1 MKRKSKKL
9 CYKSLMKNLL
19 ISLLKI
25 NVVVSG
31 GVLGYKTLAVNTQKK
46 FTFNNVEN
54 KHLTFENI
62 NSNTYTQGS
71 RNFTTAD
78 ISGNALTTDD
88 ISGNSLTLS
97 LYQRSSTPQ
106 NQYANEFSIEL
117 VPGSDGDKPGRLI
130 FYEQYSDK
138 AEDSSYTDEIIKN
151 YTLEIDNIQRQFDS
165 YNRNGSTKEYWD
177 DIQKKLSDIQ
187 QKLDIDY
194 AKQYDLV
201 KKDNIVEYAEY
212 TNLKEE
218 LKTYIATRVI
228 NPIEEE
234 KTNTQDFIAELGHLY
249 CKAQENNEVQ
259 NNFIKAK
266 LQPEVLELVTKN
278 SSHLPQNLK
287 DINSLHDKAIGFKTF
302 EYLID
307 HELGKQITVDCEDKS
322 EATLLI
328 PKEFQKSW
336 MDKIVQEESNVKFL
350 DLLKVEKQQE
360 FLEIIQNFKLKQN
373 NVDLVQR
380 DTKNDDD
387 TIEEDFEDNAT
398 QYTTNIP
405 VDESNNFFDAGT
417 KQSISDKIQK
427 FYNQPQGDKILNKK
441 KLEILTNLEYKAYY
455 LAAELQKIKA
465 IEFDAKGCIVNQD
478 NNSDT
483 TAATTQRSESS
494 INSAAELQ
502 KIKAMKSY
510 PKEGYSSNRTAANT
524 SRSESFKT
532 IVDLAA
538 QDESSSI
545 TMSSSD
551 SASDIG
557 SDSDSAYLDLSQIS
571 EVDSY
576 SESNQLYQ
584 EDLGLLLDLSQS
596 SGVLSDSNKQIDTR
610 NKKIAQQFEDKLK
623 DQDQDQDLQSQQST
637 TDSSEVCDSD
647 LQRNELFELEYGK
660 TDTSKNE
667 DSTLNIY
674 QVDTTE
680 QGVEE
685 EIPNN
690 LYTTRL
696 KIDEGEEEDTS
707 RGVTIK
713 NISDANINLKNHNYI
728 AQEINSNIE
737 LLGQTAIFKPSEGFA
752 GFNFGVKAVFSSGT
766 AVSAASSLSYFGQ
779 DFSAGLT
786 YYAPC
791 IKSTNTIQHIASG
804 DLRIDLG
811 SMFYTKSNINY
822 NLSQNILGGKLTLG
836 AQIPIEYNL
845 KLISEI
851 NILHKKSLGHLG
863 LDFSGS
869 SYNTEMLINLNKN
882 KSVELILNSN
892 VDMGHAT
899 FSFGGSFGSLSC
911 GFLAVNFKV

>member
-31 GVLGYKTLAVNTQKK
+31 GVLGYKTLAVNTQKNNK
-46 FTFNNVEN
+46 TVERFTFNDVKN

-62 NSNTYTQGS
+62 DSNTYTQGS
-71 RNFTTAD
+71 RNFNTYSTT
-78 ISGNALTTDD
+78 SD

-106 NQYANEFSIEL
+106 NQYANKFSIEL
-117 VPGSDGDKPGRLI
+117 KAGSDGDKPGRSI

-483 TAATTQRSESS
+483 TAATTR
-494 INSAAELQ
+494 
-502 KIKAMKSY
+502 
-510 PKEGYSSNRTAANT
+510 
-524 SRSESFKT
+524 RSESFKT
-532 IVDLAA
+532 IFDFRA

-545 TMSSSD
+545 TMSASD
-551 SASDIG
+551 SASDIAYLEKHLDLSKING
-557 SDSDSAYLDLSQIS
+557 GDSCSVFLSDFDITNQKEDLDLSQSS

-576 SESNQLYQ
+576 SESTQLYQ
-584 EDLGLLLDLSQS
+584 EDSTLLLDLSQS
-596 SGVLSDSNKQIDTR
+596 SGFLRDAW
-610 NKKIAQQFEDKLK
+610 NKKIAQQFEDKLN
-623 DQDQDQDLQSQQST
+623 QDQDQDLQSQQSA
-637 TDSSEVCDSD
+637 TDSGEVYDSD
-647 LQRNELFELEYGK
+647 FQQNELFELEYDK
-660 TDTSKNE
+660 IDTSKNE

-674 QVDTTE
+674 QVYTTKQE
-680 QGVEE
+680 VEE
-685 EIPNN
+685 ENPNN

-696 KIDEGEEEDTS
+696 KIGEGEEEDNS